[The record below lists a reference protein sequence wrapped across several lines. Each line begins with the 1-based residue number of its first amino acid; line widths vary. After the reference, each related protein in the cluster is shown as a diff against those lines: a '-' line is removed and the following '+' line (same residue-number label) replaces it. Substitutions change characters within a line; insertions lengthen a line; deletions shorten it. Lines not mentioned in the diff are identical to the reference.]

1 MNITKHI
8 PNTITSMN
16 LLCGVLGV
24 ILTMKGNLNGAFIL
38 MIAAAGFDF
47 FDGLAARL
55 LNAKSLIGKEL
66 DSLSDL
72 ISFGVLPSL
81 MLYKTMV
88 IMHGED
94 LLTYIP
100 LILVIFSALRLAK
113 FNIDDRQY
121 ENFLGLA
128 TPSSAMICGSLSAII
143 DSNTCT
149 QLSYIAGKPYFIPM
163 LAIILSGLL
172 ISNIPMFSLKLS
184 KQRLANKTLRIKLT
198 GFITTSLII
207 ALAIIITGLD
217 WRFIILSIFTIYIIE
232 NITFALLAKR

>member
-1 MNITKHI
+1 
-8 PNTITSMN
+8 MN

-88 IMHGED
+88 IMHGENS
-94 LLTYIP
+94 LSYIP
-100 LILVIFSALRLAK
+100 LILVVFSALRLAK

-128 TPSSAMICGSLSAII
+128 TPSSAMICGSFAALIG
-143 DSNTCT
+143 SNTT
-149 QLSYIAGKPYFIPM
+149 SSQLSFMADKPYIIPL
-163 LAIILSGLL
+163 LAVILSGLL

-217 WRFIILSIFTIYIIE
+217 WKFIILSIFTIYIIE
-232 NITFALLAKR
+232 NITFALFAKR

>member
-1 MNITKHI
+1 
-8 PNTITSMN
+8 MN

-143 DSNTCT
+143 DSNTYT
-149 QLSYIAGKPYFIPM
+149 QLSYIVGKPYFIPV
-163 LAIILSGLL
+163 LAVILSGLL

-207 ALAIIITGLD
+207 ALAIIVTGLD
-217 WRFIILSIFTIYIIE
+217 WKFIILSIFTIYIIE
-232 NITFALLAKR
+232 NITFALFAKR

>member
-81 MLYKTMV
+81 MLYKTMA

-149 QLSYIAGKPYFIPM
+149 QLSYIVGKPYFIPV
-163 LAIILSGLL
+163 LAVILSGLL

-207 ALAIIITGLD
+207 ALAIIVTGLD
-217 WRFIILSIFTIYIIE
+217 WKFIILSIFTIYIIE
-232 NITFALLAKR
+232 NITFALFAKR

>member
-72 ISFGVLPSL
+72 ISFGVPAD
-81 MLYKTMV
+81 LYSANSCNIFCIKTCE
-88 IMHGED
+88 IQHRRPPIRE
-94 LLTYIP
+94 LSRSCNSF
-100 LILVIFSALRLAK
+100 FS
-113 FNIDDRQY
+113 ND
-121 ENFLGLA
+121 
-128 TPSSAMICGSLSAII
+128 
-143 DSNTCT
+143 
-149 QLSYIAGKPYFIPM
+149 
-163 LAIILSGLL
+163 
-172 ISNIPMFSLKLS
+172 
-184 KQRLANKTLRIKLT
+184 LRISFSNYRQQYLH
-198 GFITTSLII
+198 
-207 ALAIIITGLD
+207 
-217 WRFIILSIFTIYIIE
+217 TIVLYS
-232 NITFALLAKR
+232 R